1 MEQKLGKN
9 LNWEYVES
17 ELRGLDIFDYEKE
30 SRQLAK
36 KLFGAAVWP
45 QEDLLTEAE
54 RLLIMLVHLR
64 MELFKIRCKI
74 CSQMVKL
81 SQFTQN

>member
-1 MEQKLGKN
+1 MADIYVMEQKLGKT

-17 ELRGLDIFDYEKE
+17 ELRDLDIFDYEKE

-36 KLFGAAVWP
+36 KLFGAAEWP

-54 RLLIMLVHLR
+54 QKMLAYYVG
-64 MELFKIRCKI
+64 
-74 CSQMVKL
+74 
-81 SQFTQN
+81 